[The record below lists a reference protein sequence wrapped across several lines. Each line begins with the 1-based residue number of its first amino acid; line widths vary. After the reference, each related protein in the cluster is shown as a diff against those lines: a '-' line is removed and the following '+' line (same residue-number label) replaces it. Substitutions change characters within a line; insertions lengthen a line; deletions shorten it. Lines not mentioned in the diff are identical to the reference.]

1 VARTKK
7 NPVRRPVTSSTATR
21 NGADDEVLTLAEAA
35 AYLRLS
41 EREVLDLVHSQNLP
55 GRFTGKD
62 WRFLKPALMGWLLI
76 PPQEVG
82 KQAFLSVA
90 GSWKDD
96 PDIDAIVRES
106 HKRRGRSFRE
116 NQK

>member
-1 VARTKK
+1 VARPKK
-7 NPVRRPVTSSTATR
+7 NPTRRPVSPLTATR
-21 NGADDEVLTLAEAA
+21 NGPHDEVLTLAEAA

-41 EREVLDLVHSQNLP
+41 EPEVVDLVHSQNLP

-76 PPQEVG
+76 PPQEAG
-82 KQAFLSVA
+82 KQAFLALA

-96 PDIDAIVRES
+96 PDIDEIVRES
-106 HKRRGRSFRE
+106 HKRRGR
-116 NQK
+116 